1 MQSFETQGDAI
12 VVGGGLAGL
21 AASIFLARQGKNVRL
36 FEQSHEL
43 GGRARTREQGGF
55 LLNQGPHALYRGGE
69 GIAILRELGVEP
81 RGAVPSVSGAFA
93 IDKGVKYTFPA
104 GFTSLL
110 STSLFGLAEKIE
122 AARLLAS
129 LGKLDP
135 EPLMETSV
143 REWVHTNLAH
153 ESVRE
158 FLLALFR
165 VSTYANDPERMSA
178 GAAVE
183 QLKRATTKGVMYLD
197 GGWQTLVD
205 GLREI
210 AGNEGVR
217 IEAGARIE
225 AIERG
230 ASGEVESVRLS
241 DGRAYQAPVIV
252 VAASPE
258 VAASLVEGSR
268 ETSLRRWAGELVPI
282 KAACFDV
289 ALRHLPQPKA
299 TFALGIDEPFYL
311 SVHSASAKLA
321 PEGGALIHLAKYRQT
336 DDREPPEEIERKL
349 ESMLDTVQAGWR
361 EAVVYRRFLPDM
373 IVSHALPSAALGG
386 TKGRPEVLVRDVPGL
401 FVVGDW
407 VGPEGML
414 ADASLASAKQAATA
428 ISGRETLEAR
438 GFSLASGSLA
448 SGSLASGV

>member
-1 MQSFETQGDAI
+1 MQSFETQSDAI
-12 VVGGGLAGL
+12 IVGGGLAGL
-21 AASIFLARQGKNVRL
+21 ATSIFLARQGKNVLL

-43 GGRARTREQGGF
+43 GGRARTRDQGGF

-69 GIAILRELGVEP
+69 GIAVLRELGVEP
-81 RGAVPSVSGAFA
+81 RGAIPSVSGAFA
-93 IDKGVKYTFPA
+93 INKGVKYTFPA

-129 LGKLDP
+129 VGKLDP
-135 EPLMETSV
+135 EPVMKMSV
-143 REWVHTNLAH
+143 REWVDTNLSH
-153 ESVRE
+153 EAVRE

-165 VSTYANDPERMSA
+165 VSAYANDPERMSA
-178 GAAVE
+178 GASIE
-183 QLKRATTKGVMYLD
+183 QLNRALTKGVMYLD
-197 GGWQTLVD
+197 GGWQTLID
-205 GLREI
+205 DLREI

-217 IEAGARIE
+217 IEAGARVE

-230 ASGEVESVRLS
+230 PSGEVTSVRLS
-241 DGRAYQAPVIV
+241 DGRAYQAPVVV
-252 VAASPE
+252 VAASPA
-258 VAASLVEGSR
+258 VAASLIGDLQGS
-268 ETSLRRWAGELVPI
+268 SLREWAGELVPI

-289 ALRHLPQPKA
+289 ALRYLPQPKA

-336 DDREPPEEIERKL
+336 NDQEPAEEIEHKL
-349 ESMLDTVQAGWR
+349 ENMLDKVQAGWR
-361 EAVVYRRFLPDM
+361 DALVYRRFLPDM

-386 TKGRPEVLVRDVPGL
+386 TKGRPCAAVRDVPGL

-414 ADASLASAKQAATA
+414 ADASLASAKQAATI
-428 ISGRETLEAR
+428 ISGREAREAR
-438 GFSLASGSLA
+438 AFSLAGR
-448 SGSLASGV
+448 V